1 MQVDEQDPF
10 LPPSAASQAIAA
22 RTLRNQGS
30 YNAPPSS
37 TSSLKRLPSPRNVV
51 EPSPSMSHRYTPLN
65 HNPFA
70 LNLPNETKDFQK
82 YLKSTSNVYYDPN
95 ISDSKRPI
103 IDERPEMSR
112 PRTEILNRDFSLSF
126 NNGPLNSTMN
136 AASNYEY
143 YSSIPVNSN
152 LTSLQRGWN
161 YSNRDNEF
169 LSPDSQNLLIRPNDT
184 LNSQNSTLESS
195 WSPSFEK

>member
-37 TSSLKRLPSPRNVV
+37 TSSLKRLPSPRNVI

-65 HNPFA
+65 QNPFA
-70 LNLPNETKDFQK
+70 LNTPNETKDFQK

-103 IDERPEMSR
+103 IDNMNVKSEMSR
-112 PRTEILNRDFSLSF
+112 PRTEVIDNKDFSFS
-126 NNGPLNSTMN
+126 PLNAN
-136 AASNYEY
+136 SNYEY

-169 LSPDSQNLLIRPNDT
+169 LSPDSQSWVRPQ
-184 LNSQNSTLESS
+184 SQNSTLESS
-195 WSPSFEK
+195 WSPSFENK